1 MADTERGFVWPAKLE
16 DQEDGHVLVTF
27 VDFPDALTEGDD
39 HADAL
44 DQAPDCLEEAIA
56 IRLIEGEDIPAPSR
70 RRAGTVL
77 VPLAPLFAAKTAL
90 YLAMREQGVNNTR
103 LAERMGCDEKEI
115 RRLLD
120 PRHGSKIE
128 RIDAALRQLD
138 RRLHLQVTAA

>member
-1 MADTERGFVWPAKLE
+1 MPNTERGFVWPAKLE

-44 DQAPDCLEEAIA
+44 DQAADCLEEAIA
-56 IRLIEGEDIPAPSR
+56 IRLIQGEDIPAPSP

-103 LAERMGCDEKEI
+103 LAKRMGCDEKEI

>member
-1 MADTERGFVWPAKLE
+1 MANTERSFAWPARLTE
-16 DQEDGHVLVTF
+16 DEDGRILATF
-27 VDFPDALTEGDD
+27 PDFPGAATDGADRPEALEE
-39 HADAL
+39 AA
-44 DQAPDCLEEAIA
+44 ACLEEAIA
-56 IRLIEGEDIPAPSR
+56 IRLIEGEDIPAPSP

-90 YLAMREQGVNNTR
+90 YLAMREQGVNKIR
-103 LAERMGCDEKEI
+103 LAKRLGCDEKEI

-138 RRLHLQVTAA
+138 QRLHLQVTAA

>member
-1 MADTERGFVWPAKLE
+1 MPTTERSFAWPAKLTE
-16 DQEDGHVLVTF
+16 DEDGRVLAT
-27 VDFPDALTEGDD
+27 FPDLPGAATDGADRAEALEE
-39 HADAL
+39 AA
-44 DQAPDCLEEAIA
+44 DCLEEAIA
-56 IRLIEGEDIPAPSR
+56 IRLIEGEDIPAPSP

-90 YLAMREQGVNNTR
+90 YLAMREQGINNTR
-103 LAERMGCDEKEI
+103 LAKRMGCDEKEI